1 MKTILITGAT
11 SGIGYE
17 ASLILAKEGH
27 RVVMVGRD
35 RAKTE
40 RCVTEVQAKSG
51 NQRVSFLL
59 GDVASQKS
67 VRQLAA
73 DYRAQFDRLDVLVN
87 NAGTVF
93 NERSVTVDGIEST
106 FATNHLGYFLVTTLL
121 LDLLVKSAPARI
133 VVVSSSGHYRGT
145 MDLGDLGFEKG
156 GYGFMSAYT
165 RSKLAN
171 VLMTRALVKR
181 LEGKGVT
188 VNALHPGAVATSIW
202 QRAPGWAQP
211 LLSVVKPLFMISPE
225 EGART
230 ITYLAT
236 SPEVEG
242 KTGLYFEKN
251 KQRTPAKLARD
262 EALAEQLWARS
273 EELVRPSA

>member
-17 ASLILAKEGH
+17 ASIILAQEGH

-40 RCVTEVQAKSG
+40 RCVAEVKQKSG
-51 NQRVSFLL
+51 SQHVEYLL
-59 GDVASQKS
+59 GDFASQKS
-67 VRQLAA
+67 VRRLAA
-73 DYRAQFDRLDVLVN
+73 DYRAKCDRLDVLVN

-93 NERSVTVDGIEST
+93 NERSVTADGIEST
-106 FATNHLGYFLVTTLL
+106 FATNHLGYFLLTTQL
-121 LDLLVKSAPARI
+121 LDLLIKSAPARI
-133 VVVSSSGHYRGT
+133 VVVASTGHYRGT
-145 MDLGDLGFEKG
+145 MDLTDLGFEKG
-156 GYGFMSAYT
+156 GYGIMKAYA

-171 VLMTRALVKR
+171 VLMTRSLMKR
-181 LEGKGVT
+181 LDGKNVT

-202 QRAPGWAQP
+202 GGAPGW
-211 LLSVVKPLFMISPE
+211 SKPILAVLKSLFMITPE

-230 ITYLAT
+230 VTYLAT

-251 KQRTPAKLARD
+251 KPRTPAALARD
-262 EALAEQLWARS
+262 EALAEQLWQRS